1 MTHVVINPATSHI
14 VDATHAAGRSAERDW
29 QRFALFAGG
38 IAFAIGNMLHPL
50 EHNDA
55 AYTKATWE
63 AAHLTIF
70 FSIPLLV
77 LGLPVL
83 YRRLQAE
90 RPRSPLNT
98 FGVAASIVGLIGIAP
113 GTILEAF
120 VAPTIGYDA
129 MTDLESGGMAIV
141 NAAMGIA
148 YLGGAIALGWAIRS
162 ARLRP
167 RWMGPALIVSSLLLL
182 GVMSGT
188 GKVVGV
194 IIIGATAAYG
204 FALSA
209 LAATIKRPAAVR
221 A

>member
-1 MTHVVINPATSHI
+1 MNQLHEELARPI
-14 VDATHAAGRSAERDW
+14 AAVASRDTTRQRRRDW
-29 QRFALFAGG
+29 QRGSLAAGG
-38 IAFAIGNMLHPL
+38 VAFAIGNLLHPL

-55 AYTKATWE
+55 AYTKPTWE

-98 FGVAASIVGLIGIAP
+98 FGVAASVVGLIGIAP

-148 YLGGAIALGWAIRS
+148 YLACT
-162 ARLRP
+162 P
-167 RWMGPALIVSSLLLL
+167 DHFPDV
-182 GVMSGT
+182 
-188 GKVVGV
+188 
-194 IIIGATAAYG
+194 
-204 FALSA
+204 
-209 LAATIKRPAAVR
+209 LAAALEGRPIPVAPA
-221 A
+221 

>member
-1 MTHVVINPATSHI
+1 MTQLSTHTDSTVLEFAAA
-14 VDATHAAGRSAERDW
+14 DAARTRGRDW

-38 IAFAIGNMLHPL
+38 IAFAVGNMLHPL

-55 AYTKATWE
+55 AYTRPTWE

-98 FGVAASIVGLIGIAP
+98 FGVAASVVGLIGIAP

-148 YLGGAIALGWAIRS
+148 YLGGAIALGWAVRN

-167 RWMGPALIVSSLLLL
+167 RWTGPTLIMSSALLL
-182 GVMSGT
+182 GVMSGS

-194 IIIGATAAYG
+194 IIISATAAYG
-204 FALSA
+204 FALCA
-209 LAATIKRPAAVR
+209 LAATIERPAAIR